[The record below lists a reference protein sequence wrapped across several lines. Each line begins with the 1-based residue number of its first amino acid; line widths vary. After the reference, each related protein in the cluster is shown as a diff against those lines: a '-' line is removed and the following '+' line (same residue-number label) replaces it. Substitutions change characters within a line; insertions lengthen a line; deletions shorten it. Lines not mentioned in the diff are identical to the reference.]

1 MNPRQ
6 GMWSVGAPPLH
17 KAYLACHLWSGNVRE
32 RTRTGI
38 LRSNCNQTTVLNHP
52 RQRSCEIP
60 ILTCVPPD
68 AVLSV
73 LVHDEIDPDVPPAV
87 RQTVPPGQLA
97 REAGHLRHA
106 LERERLHPDPVVR
119 VARARVRPGRQ
130 QDVKPSTATS
140 DAAGHAGRRQP
151 RHSGTAPRPTRVR
164 TVSPRLVED
173 LTPGVLSVQRAPV
186 HRLRKR
192 RLLLWRQYVRAE
204 AHPPPAA
211 EICGGT
217 ENSKACKT
225 RM

>member
-151 RHSGTAPRPTRVR
+151 RHSGAAPRPTDVR
-164 TVSPRLVED
+164 ADGLTSARGRLDSGCTVGTTCTGASPPQETFASLASVRSCGGSPSPRGGD
-173 LTPGVLSVQRAPV
+173 LRW
-186 HRLRKR
+186 HRK
-192 RLLLWRQYVRAE
+192 
-204 AHPPPAA
+204 
-211 EICGGT
+211 
-217 ENSKACKT
+217 
-225 RM
+225 